1 MFLVINDEFKG
12 ERLINFDK
20 VKSVQPFTETNYL
33 KGDGFK
39 FARSLNKTVLEYV
52 DGTSDTLCV
61 SYDVLKQRMTGAALV
76 SEVLV

>member
-1 MFLVINDEFKG
+1 MFLIIEDAVKG

-20 VKSVQPFTETNYL
+20 VKSVQTFTETNYS
-33 KGDGFK
+33 KGDGFR

-61 SYDVLKQRMTGAALV
+61 SYDELRQRMMGAALV
-76 SEVLV
+76 SDVLV

>member
-1 MFLVINDEFKG
+1 MFLVVNDSVKG

-20 VKSVQPFTETNYL
+20 VKSVQPYTETDYS
-33 KGDGFK
+33 KSDGFK
-39 FARSLNKTVLEYV
+39 FTRSLSKTVLEYV

-61 SYDVLKQRMTGAALV
+61 SYDELKLRMTGAALV